1 MVRFVVGPDDQL
13 VVDIAGKLPGRGI
26 WVRADRSA
34 VETAVKKKL
43 FSRAA
48 KQAVAV
54 DQNLPDQVEAQ
65 LAQNCL
71 GLLGLAR
78 RSGHVV
84 TGFDQVVAMLE
95 AGKAGVVLTAR
106 DAAINGRKKIIAKLK
121 QRGDEALNIEVF
133 DRVELSLALGR
144 ENVVHAALR
153 SGGLTSKFVTDSV
166 RLAGFRTSSPEA
178 VDNQPN
184 CARQMK

>member
-1 MVRFVVGPDDQL
+1 
-13 VVDIAGKLPGRGI
+13 
-26 WVRADRSA
+26 
-34 VETAVKKKL
+34 
-43 FSRAA
+43 
-48 KQAVAV
+48 
-54 DQNLPDQVEAQ
+54 
-65 LAQNCL
+65 
-71 GLLGLAR
+71 
-78 RSGHVV
+78 
-84 TGFDQVVAMLE
+84 MLE

>member
-71 GLLGLAR
+71 GLLGM
-78 RSGHVV
+78 S
-84 TGFDQVVAMLE
+84 
-95 AGKAGVVLTAR
+95 
-106 DAAINGRKKIIAKLK
+106 
-121 QRGDEALNIEVF
+121 
-133 DRVELSLALGR
+133 
-144 ENVVHAALR
+144 
-153 SGGLTSKFVTDSV
+153 
-166 RLAGFRTSSPEA
+166 
-178 VDNQPN
+178 
-184 CARQMK
+184 